1 MSRRYWLMKS
11 EPQKYSF
18 AQLVRDGQTMWDG
31 VRNFEARNNMRAM
44 KVGDLALFYHS
55 SDGRSI
61 VGVARITREAYP
73 DPSAAGEDW
82 SVVDIAPVAPLKVQV
97 SLDAIRSEAELAEI
111 ALLKRSRL
119 SVVPVSKEHFD
130 RILKMGKTKVS

>member
-1 MSRRYWLMKS
+1 MSRKYWLMKS
-11 EPQKYSF
+11 EPSKYSF
-18 AQLVRDGQTMWDG
+18 AQLVREGTTIWDG
-31 VRNFEARNNMRAM
+31 IRNFEARNNMRAM

-55 SDGRSI
+55 NDGRSV

-97 SLDAIRSEAELAEI
+97 SLDAIRSEAALAEI

>member
-1 MSRRYWLMKS
+1 MKS

-44 KVGDLALFYHS
+44 KEGDLVLFYHS
-55 SDGRSI
+55 NEGMA
-61 VGVARITREAYP
+61 VAGVARVKREAYP
-73 DPSAAGEDW
+73 DPTADAEEDW

-97 SLDAIRSEAELAEI
+97 TLDTIRGDEALAEI
-111 ALLKRSRL
+111 ALLKKSRL

-130 RILKMGKTKVS
+130 RVLRLGKTKIA